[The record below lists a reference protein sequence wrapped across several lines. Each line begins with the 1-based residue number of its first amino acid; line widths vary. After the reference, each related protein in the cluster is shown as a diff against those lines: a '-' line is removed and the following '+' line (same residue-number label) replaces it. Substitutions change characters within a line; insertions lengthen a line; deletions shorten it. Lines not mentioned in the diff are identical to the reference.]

1 MDLVSAINCVCRLEA
16 GEFAVVDNCLELQM
30 FFVVLKVF
38 LMLQIRGIE
47 RYNCYAIALRDNEAD
62 SWILGECVSEVL
74 FLFD

>member
-30 FFVVLKVF
+30 F